1 MSDFYNKAFKECEI
15 YLKENTKAFL
25 DRQIEV
31 HLSKTPDKVDYPDKN
46 ELAKWI
52 KISAGLLLKK
62 DVVEK
67 LAEKILSLEASV
79 KHHL

>member
-1 MSDFYNKAFKECEI
+1 MTDFYNKVFKECEV

-31 HLSKTPDKVDYPDKN
+31 HLSKTPDKLDYPDKV

-52 KISAGLLLKK
+52 NISTGLLLKK
-62 DVVEK
+62 EIAQK
-67 LAEKILSLEASV
+67 LSEKILSL
-79 KHHL
+79 